1 MYSLFQNE
9 DLYAFGKFL
18 YYKYNNR
25 TDLILHDCEI
35 FCCDDE
41 EKKEL
46 YNKCIQALEVY
57 TDALSIFE

>member
-25 TDLILHDCEI
+25 TDLILHDFEM
-35 FCCDDE
+35 FCCDYE
-41 EKKEL
+41 
-46 YNKCIQALEVY
+46 
-57 TDALSIFE
+57 